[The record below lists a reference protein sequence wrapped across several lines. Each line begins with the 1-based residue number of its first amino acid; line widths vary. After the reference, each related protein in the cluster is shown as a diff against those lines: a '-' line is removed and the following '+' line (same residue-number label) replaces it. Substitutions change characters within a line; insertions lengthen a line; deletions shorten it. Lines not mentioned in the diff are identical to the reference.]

1 MANRVEAKAALD
13 KIIKKSRVHMYK
25 PIQIAEILY
34 HHRIHRDIDLL
45 SLEDYRNS
53 SKKWRDDISIPLL
66 GRKCT
71 SSARFQDD
79 IFNDNAM
86 PPVLINEL
94 GKENL
99 RTNGAVEAYIY
110 SRFANKHSQLAEAL
124 GYCENATTADFSVK
138 QFIDSFWNE
147 PGLKRSL
154 DKIYEIVVYSLFS
167 TIVEALDLKV
177 EVTVDPERFNILGE
191 FEDFAKMVMN
201 IDFSN
206 PTYIHGAKVYRVGV
220 TNAADRGL
228 DMYSNWGP
236 AIQIK
241 HLSLDVELAE
251 NIVNSVSSDRVI
263 IVCKQAEK
271 AVIVSLLT
279 QIGWRSHIQSI
290 ITENDLVNWYEKALR
305 GKYSTLMGGELLKTL
320 RLEIAE
326 EFPSIDE
333 TPDVLLI
340 RNYDYNSDS
349 FWKADASMFEGP
361 DEE

>member
-1 MANRVEAKAALD
+1 MATRVEAKDALD

-34 HHRIHRDIDLL
+34 HHRIYHDIDLL

-86 PPVLINEL
+86 PPILINEL
-94 GKENL
+94 GKENV

-110 SRFANKHSQLAEAL
+110 SRFTNKHSQLAEAL
-124 GYCENATTADFSVK
+124 EYCTNSTKDSFQVK
-138 QFIDSFWNE
+138 EFIDSFWNE
-147 PGLKRSL
+147 AGLKRSL
-154 DKIYEIVVYSLFS
+154 DKIYEIIVYSLFS
-167 TIVEALDLKV
+167 TIVNALGLKV
-177 EVTVDPERFNILGE
+177 EVSVDSDRFGILGE
-191 FEDFAKMVMN
+191 FEDFARMVMN

-206 PTYIHGAKVYRVGV
+206 PTYVQGAKVYRVGV

-241 HLSLDVELAE
+241 HLCLDVELAE

-271 AVIVSLLT
+271 DVIVSLLT

-290 ITENDLVNWYEKALR
+290 VTEKNLIDWYEKALR
-305 GKYSTLMGGELLKTL
+305 GKYADIMGDELLYTL
-320 RLEIAE
+320 RAEIGE
-326 EFPSIDE
+326 EFPSLDD
-333 TPDVLLI
+333 TPEILAS
-340 RNYDYNSDS
+340 RNYGFISDQ
-349 FWKADASMFEGP
+349 FWQTDNNLY
-361 DEE
+361 DND

>member
-1 MANRVEAKAALD
+1 MADRNEAKAALD

-34 HHRIHRDIDLL
+34 HHRIYGDIDLL
-45 SLEDYRNS
+45 NLEDYRTA
-53 SKKWRDDISIPLL
+53 SKKWRDEISIPLL
-66 GRKCT
+66 GRVCT

-79 IFNDNAM
+79 LFNDNAM
-86 PPVLINEL
+86 PPILINEL
-94 GKENL
+94 GKENI

-110 SRFANKHSQLAEAL
+110 SRFSNKHSQLSEAL
-124 GYCENATTADFSVK
+124 DYCEKTNAQDFSVK
-138 QFIDSFWNE
+138 RFIDSFWNE

-167 TIVEALDLKV
+167 TIVSALDLKV
-177 EVTVDPERFNILGE
+177 EVSVASDRFDILGE

-206 PTYIHGAKVYRVGV
+206 PTYIQGAKVYRVGV

-241 HLSLDVELAE
+241 HLSLDVELAQ

-271 AVIVSLLT
+271 DVIVSLLT

-290 ITENDLVNWYEKALR
+290 ITENNLIAWYEKALR
-305 GKYSTLMGGELLKTL
+305 GKYANLMADELLMTL
-320 RLEIAE
+320 RYEIAE
-326 EFPSIDE
+326 EFPSVED
-333 TPDVLLI
+333 TPDVLVV
-340 RNYDYNSDS
+340 RNYDFASDV
-349 FWKADASMFEGP
+349 FWKADNVDFELGN
-361 DEE
+361 